1 VTTDPQHPCGAE
13 LDAASVTDMASW
25 CMVDVSFTPTADGVT
40 QGSLTIGSSQGT
52 KSVQLFGDTDPIGGN
67 GGVAPPE
74 NLALTATL
82 TGGSALPG
90 FPASNAN
97 DGNNGSYWESQ
108 DGAAWPQTL
117 TADLGAVQPV
127 GSVVLTL
134 PPDWG
139 ARTQTISVLGSADGS
154 TYTTLVP
161 SAAYTFDPATQN
173 TVTIPLPA
181 NTQTQ
186 YLQLSVT
193 GNTGWDAAQIS
204 EFEIYG

>member
-1 VTTDPQHPCGAE
+1 
-13 LDAASVTDMASW
+13 
-25 CMVDVSFTPTADGVT
+25 MVDVSFTRTAAGIT
-40 QGSLTIGSSQGT
+40 RGSLRIASSQGT
-52 KSVQLFGDTDPIGGN
+52 KSVQLFGDTDPIGGD

-82 TGGSALPG
+82 TANSALAG

-117 TADLGAVQPV
+117 TADLGAVQPE
-127 GSVVLTL
+127 GSITLTL
-134 PPDWG
+134 PPNWG
-139 ARTQTISVLGSADGS
+139 ARTETISVLGSTDGT

-161 SAAYTFDPATQN
+161 EAAYTFDPTTQN
-173 TVTIPLPA
+173 SVTIPLPA
-181 NTQTQ
+181 GTQER

-193 GNTGWDAAQIS
+193 GNTGWDAAQLS